1 MLVVTVLTDSGGD
14 EMSVWGGKSETS
26 ALGDELR
33 RITMGM
39 TGLGVTLRILSDCS
53 RDVVVTSE
61 LDVDEL
67 RRITLGMSGLG
78 VTLRLLS
85 DCSREVLVT
94 SELDV
99 ELAAV
104 GFKTV

>member
-1 MLVVTVLTDSGGD
+1 MADSGTGTWAD
-14 EMSVWGGKSETS
+14 ESPVTGGKADTS
-26 ALGDELR
+26 ASRDEVCR
-33 RITMGM
+33 VTMGM
-39 TGLGVTLRILSDCS
+39 TGLGVTLRLLSDCS

-78 VTLRLLS
+78 VTLPLVS